1 MYVNRFRAVN
11 ALAAAVAANAILAK
25 AQEGAKTA
33 PRSTPATPEDAAR
46 FEAADAKRARKAAR
60 LILSGVR
67 Q

>member
-25 AQEGAKTA
+25 AQESASAA
-33 PRSTPATPEDAAR
+33 PPVPATPEDVAR
-46 FEAADAKRARKAAR
+46 LEAADVKRARKAAR
-60 LILSGVR
+60 LMLSGVR